1 MIKVCANTL
10 KTGSVALL
18 LVLGLSGCVTKTQ
31 GPEVDREQA
40 LDTHIQLV
48 LAYVENRNRDSAR
61 HHLRRAQDLDSRS
74 ARVMAAEAMLFQLEG
89 EYDRAEQSFQRALRR
104 DRSLTSA
111 RNNYA
116 AFLYD
121 RGRYEEA
128 FEQFE
133 TVSQDLDYNN
143 RPRALMN
150 LGRSALKLGNEA
162 RALSAFEQAHRLDP
176 ELSGVLIEL
185 AELYYN
191 NERYSDAKRY
201 LDRYAEVTR
210 HTARSLL
217 LGIRI
222 ERLFGNKDQESSYV
236 LSLRNRFPYSD
247 EYLEYQRELSD

>member
-1 MIKVCANTL
+1 MIKACANTL
-10 KTGSVALL
+10 KAGAVALAL
-18 LVLGLSGCVTKTQ
+18 MLVLVGCVTKTA
-31 GPEVDREQA
+31 GPEVDHEQA
-40 LDTHIQLV
+40 LDTHIQLT
-48 LAYVENRNRDSAR
+48 LAYIENRNRDSAR

-104 DRSLTSA
+104 DRQLTSA

-116 AFLYD
+116 AFLYE
-121 RGRYEEA
+121 RERYDEA
-128 FEQFE
+128 YEQFE
-133 TVSQDLDYNN
+133 IVSQDLDYGN

-150 LGRSALKLGNEA
+150 LGRSALQLGNER
-162 RALSAFEQAHRLDP
+162 RAMSAFEQAHRLDP
-176 ELSGVLIEL
+176 ELSGVLLEL

-191 NERYSDAKRY
+191 NEQYADAKRY

-210 HTARSLL
+210 HSARSLL

-247 EYLEYQRELSD
+247 EYLEYQRELNN